1 MVKNNSDLLINT
13 PRDLLQSK
21 WASIK
26 NVIKLQP
33 INLVRDYFG
42 EEIAFYFAWQGS
54 LIFALWIPAIIGLIF
69 FFIGISISVEKANN
83 LKNTTI
89 STTNSTLSK

>member
-1 MVKNNSDLLINT
+1 MH
-13 PRDLLQSK
+13 SK

-26 NVIKLQP
+26 NVLKLQP

-69 FFIGISISVEKANN
+69 FFIGISMSIEHANN
-83 LKNTTI
+83 LKNTT